1 MNLFIKN
8 IKQLLTV
15 SAAGKRFKTGPAM
28 NDLGIV
34 EDAAVLIENG
44 TISWTGKTSDFDRP
58 LPDSIDTLDAA
69 GLVALP
75 GFVDSHTHALFAG
88 TREDEF
94 AMRCAGKTYQEIA
107 AAGGGILSTVAAVRN
122 ATKKELK
129 KNARKHL
136 DGMLRGGTTTVE
148 IKSGYGLNEPDEM
161 KMMDA
166 IAELADEQLIGIRAT
181 FLGAHAVP
189 PEYDGNADGYVELL
203 CGRLLP
209 YFVRRKIIQFC
220 DAFCEQGFFSVDQT
234 KKILETARAL
244 GVGIKI
250 HADQFSQIG
259 ASALAAGLGAVSAD
273 HLEKIDDAGISALQ
287 RAGTVATVLPG
298 ASFFLNQAYPPARK
312 IIDAGVPL
320 AIASDF
326 NPGSSMSFSMP
337 LMMTIACTHMGL
349 TPEEAITAATLG
361 GAAAL
366 DMSGQT
372 GSIEPGK
379 QADIILYD
387 VPNYRYLVYHYGT
400 NFVSHII
407 KRGTLLDF

>member
-1 MNLFIKN
+1 MNLLIKN
-8 IKQLLTV
+8 IKQLVTI
-15 SAAGKRFKTGPAM
+15 SAARKRFKTGPEM

-34 EDAAVLIENG
+34 ENATVLIENG
-44 TISWTGKTSDFDRP
+44 RISWAGRTADFDKSV
-58 LPDSIDTLDAA
+58 PDSLDTLDAE

-94 AMRCAGKTYQEIA
+94 AQRCAGKSYAEIA
-107 AAGGGILSTVAAVRN
+107 AAGGGILSTVAAVRA

-129 KNARKHL
+129 KSARRHL
-136 DGMLRGGTTTVE
+136 DSMLRSGTTTVE
-148 IKSGYGLNEPDEM
+148 IKSGYGLNESDEI
-161 KMMDA
+161 KMMYA
-166 IAELADEQLIGIRAT
+166 INELADEQLIGIAAT

-189 PEYDGNADGYVELL
+189 PEYTENPDEYVQLI
-203 CGRLLP
+203 CSRILP
-209 YFVRRKIIQFC
+209 YLVRRKALQFC
-220 DAFCEQGFFSVDQT
+220 DVFCDSGFFTIDQAR
-234 KKILETARAL
+234 KILETAR
-244 GVGIKI
+244 GFGIGIKI
-250 HADQFSQIG
+250 HADQLSQIG
-259 ASALAAGLGAVSAD
+259 ASALAAELGAVSAD
-273 HLEKIDDAGISALQ
+273 HLEKIDDTGITALK

-298 ASFFLNQAYPPARK
+298 VSFFLKEEYPPARK

-337 LMMTIACTHMGL
+337 LMMTIACTQMGL
-349 TPEEAITAATLG
+349 TPEEAITAATLN

-366 DMSGQT
+366 NMSEQI

-379 QADIILYD
+379 QADIILYN
-387 VPNYRYLVYHYGT
+387 VPNYRYIVYHYGT

-407 KRGTLLDF
+407 KRGTLLDY